1 MASPLNQKINY
12 KIHFTAA
19 RNLGQ
24 TKTNCIWKN
33 QECVLTIHNELGF
46 ILSERNGQQI
56 DLWTQPFHNL
66 CASND
71 DGAKLL
77 WLQFRGHPDEDEL
90 VMGVN
95 PKVVVFTIHNFLS
108 AKLHMMSNKV
118 PS

>member
-1 MASPLNQKINY
+1 M
-12 KIHFTAA
+12 
-19 RNLGQ
+19 
-24 TKTNCIWKN
+24 WKN

-46 ILSERNGQQI
+46 ILSERNGGGHVGQHGGQGGGQTEI
-56 DLWTQPFHNL
+56 WTQPFHNL

-90 VMGVN
+90 VMAVN

-108 AKLHMMSNKV
+108 AKLHMMSNKI
-118 PS
+118 PTS

>member
-1 MASPLNQKINY
+1 M
-12 KIHFTAA
+12 
-19 RNLGQ
+19 G
-24 TKTNCIWKN
+24 
-33 QECVLTIHNELGF
+33 
-46 ILSERNGQQI
+46 
-56 DLWTQPFHNL
+56 TQPFHNL

-77 WLQFRGHPDEDEL
+77 CLQFRGHPDEHEL